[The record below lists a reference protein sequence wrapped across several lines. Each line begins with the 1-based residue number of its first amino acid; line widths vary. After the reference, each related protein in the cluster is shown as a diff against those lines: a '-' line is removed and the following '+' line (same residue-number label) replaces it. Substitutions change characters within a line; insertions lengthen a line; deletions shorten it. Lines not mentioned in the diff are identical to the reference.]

1 MGLPSVPVA
10 TAKLAGTTGRA
21 MARAQ
26 GIPDFPIATVDYRYG
41 AISGIASKEEAK
53 RMAQEAFP
61 QVKEILTKGN
71 KEISS
76 RERTEAG
83 RAIEVSK

>member
-1 MGLPSVPVA
+1 
-10 TAKLAGTTGRA
+10 

-41 AISGIASKEEAK
+41 AISGIASMEEVRRMAEEAY
-53 RMAQEAFP
+53 P
-61 QVKEILTKGN
+61 QVKEILAKGTE
-71 KEISS
+71 EISS